1 VSRSRRRGHALARA
15 YKADWRHSP
24 SDTLPAVLSQSRPR
38 WQLSAPGGLSA
49 SNGPGLLPFC
59 LGNCI
64 PHVGV
69 AKILIM
75 EMLYGNAGDA
85 EFQHLL
91 GDFRAESRS
100 QLVVVS

>member
-1 VSRSRRRGHALARA
+1 MAKESSGAHNRSMHHG
-15 YKADWRHSP
+15 P
-24 SDTLPAVLSQSRPR
+24 PR
-38 WQLSAPGGLSA
+38 GLSA